1 MAYDPA
7 FPDRPQTE
15 DFDLMSE
22 AVCAI
27 DRAVDSGMD
36 PEDIFAL
43 AGVLSRSV
51 TYMAQQRAMRAGI
64 NVEDNVQT
72 AAAWV
77 DGFVVGAMFAR
88 LRDSQDGARR
98 KATLK

>member
-27 DRAVDSGMD
+27 DRAIDSGAD

-43 AGVLSRSV
+43 AGVVSRSV
-51 TYMAQQRAMRAGI
+51 TYMAAQRAMRAGV
-64 NVEDNVQT
+64 NVKDDTLT

-98 KATLK
+98 KVTLP

>member
-98 KATLK
+98 KVTLK

>member
-27 DRAVDSGMD
+27 DRAVDSGVD

-43 AGVLSRSV
+43 AGVASRSV

-98 KATLK
+98 KVTLK

>member
-15 DFDLMSE
+15 DFDLLSE
-22 AVCAI
+22 AAI
-27 DRAVDSGMD
+27 KLDSAAESGLD
-36 PEDIFAL
+36 PEDIFIL
-43 AGVLSRSV
+43 NGIDSRSV
-51 TYMAQQRAMRAGI
+51 TYMAHQRALCAQELPDG
-64 NVEDNVQT
+64 DLKT

-77 DGFVVGAMFAR
+77 DGFMLGLQYAR
-88 LRDSQDGARR
+88 LRDTQDGSRR